1 MPGILIVGIAVT
13 VLSAVMVV
21 FALRRGVK
29 GKPPE
34 FEKSPF
40 AGDFAPNVQN
50 ELAKLSLPREKFT
63 AAVHVMSALVDKEV
77 EKRAGNFKRE
87 VTRTY
92 EQLIQ
97 NKDHALRKAEEK
109 FVSMAEDL
117 KTAGKAR
124 RRTDHVVRSL
134 AEGRVVVSR
143 EGKALLVNPAAE
155 KIIGRRKEDILG
167 HPVADLKGKQQV
179 ISFVRDLMQSED
191 DAVSLLAE
199 DEETSRK
206 VRSTTAVIET
216 ESGETRG
223 MISVLPEAVREREA
237 EDVKTEFISS
247 ITHELRTPLV
257 CIQKS
262 LSAVLEGALGEV
274 SPDQKKYLEIAER
287 NSNKLS
293 EFINQILDFSRLES
307 GQVVLRKVL
316 FPASEML
323 DDVVSS
329 LTPWAKEKKIQLS
342 WEMLDTSL
350 AMEADLSR
358 ISQVLTNLAANAL
371 KFTPEGG
378 VVTVSANVAGP
389 SDFFIPEMGL
399 NYVQFQVRDTGVGIP
414 ARELDRI
421 FEKFTQGTSS
431 ATAGE
436 KGTGLGLSIAQ
447 EIVRLHRG
455 RIWVESEPG
464 KGSIFSFVIPQYQL

>member
-1 MPGILIVGIAVT
+1 MPGILMIGIAVT
-13 VLSAVMVV
+13 VLSAGMVF

-29 GKPPE
+29 AKAPA

-50 ELAKLSLPREKFT
+50 ELAKLALPKDKISKT
-63 AAVHVMSALVDKEV
+63 IHVMSALVDKEV
-77 EKRAGNFKRE
+77 EKRSGDFKRE

-92 EQLIQ
+92 EQMIQ
-97 NKDHALRKAEEK
+97 NKDSAIRKAEEK
-109 FVSMAEDL
+109 FVAMAEDL
-117 KTAGKAR
+117 KTAGRAR

-155 KIIGRRKEDILG
+155 KIIGRRKEEILG

-223 MISVLPEAVREREA
+223 MISVLPEAVREQET

-262 LSAVLEGALGEV
+262 LSAVLEGELGEV
-274 SPDQKKYLEIAER
+274 STEQKKYLEIADR
-287 NSNKLS
+287 NSKKLS

-307 GQVVLRKVL
+307 GQVSLRKTL
-316 FPASEML
+316 FPASELL
-323 DDVVSS
+323 DEVVSS

-342 WEMLDTSL
+342 WEMMDPSL
-350 AMEADLSR
+350 AMEADLGR
-358 ISQVLTNLAANAL
+358 VSQVLTNLTANAL

-378 VVTVSANVAGP
+378 TVVLSANVAGP

-399 NYVQFQVRDTGVGIP
+399 NYVQFQVKDNGIGIP
-414 ARELDRI
+414 AREIGKI
-421 FEKFTQGTSS
+421 FDKFSQGSS
-431 ATAGE
+431 AATAGE
-436 KGTGLGLSIAQ
+436 KGTGLGLSIVQ

-455 RIWVESEPG
+455 RVWVQSEPG
-464 KGSIFSFVIPQYQL
+464 KGSVFSFVLPQYQL